1 MSQTTLFMPL
11 DARLADVLGLLD
23 TLENDFGGAADIYKV
38 AQQMDSDLDDLVPAL
53 NAASSLGLVEVVNGD
68 VKITSDGR
76 KFLSAKISERK
87 RMLRDK
93 IISIEP
99 FRTAMELGRRSPFH
113 IDELISEL
121 GRRGYHDAKDPNA
134 RDLLSILLA
143 EWGVYAGIL
152 RRKGDEYVAL

>member
-1 MSQTTLFMPL
+1 MPL

-53 NAASSLGLVEVVNGD
+53 NAASSL
-68 VKITSDGR
+68 
-76 KFLSAKISERK
+76 
-87 RMLRDK
+87 
-93 IISIEP
+93 EP